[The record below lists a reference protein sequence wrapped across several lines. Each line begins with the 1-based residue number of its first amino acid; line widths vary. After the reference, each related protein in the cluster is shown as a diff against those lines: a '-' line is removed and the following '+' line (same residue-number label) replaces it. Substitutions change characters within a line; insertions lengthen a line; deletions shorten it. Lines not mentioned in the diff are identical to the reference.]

1 MSAFQLPFQKQT
13 PTWSIAVKPRTAG
26 QRLWA
31 SSRAI
36 ETSDALPSSS
46 SSWAEAVGT
55 GVVIQIKRLWG
66 PSSRDAKP
74 TWKQVHIVIL
84 LWGTISAKMVSQ
96 PWVQY
101 YCYVAG
107 GWILLPEQAVNCRQI
122 TVHGYQI
129 HPTWILHPFE
139 SKWIPK
145 VPSVVLHTYSQV
157 TQANGEADGCIL
169 RHCLYVLCTTAAK
182 QIQTHLHHTCLM
194 ELSSSPS
201 HSSAQVGR
209 ASSCPSSVS
218 WNQG

>member
-84 LWGTISAKMVSQ
+84 LWGTIPAKMDSQ

-139 SKWIPK
+139 SQ
-145 VPSVVLHTYSQV
+145 VDSQG
-157 TQANGEADGCIL
+157 AFSGI
-169 RHCLYVLCTTAAK
+169 
-182 QIQTHLHHTCLM
+182 THLQPSD
-194 ELSSSPS
+194 SSKWRGWWMHPKTLPLRAVHYSGQTDPDSPAS
-201 HSSAQVGR
+201 HLPDGAVKFSFPQ
-209 ASSCPSSVS
+209 
-218 WNQG
+218 